1 MSPLTA
7 LMPTHAAIAEHLATA
22 PGDRPCASV
31 EVRDQS
37 PVARAASAPISFC
50 KYVILSQDDREYP
63 LVFSQDIQH
72 SSMVPLG
79 YKAVG
84 AGFVLIC
91 GTQVRVIE
99 GHGSSTLHLDPR
111 PQDQGILRT
120 FLSRPIEPALVNPVN
135 HVNTVSPSAPTHF
148 SCFRCRDA
156 ATPLYCLNCA
166 SDLLAAEAKHQCSSV
181 PVRVSP

>member
-22 PGDRPCASV
+22 PGASPCEFVSVRGVSV
-31 EVRDQS
+31 EPS
-37 PVARAASAPISFC
+37 PISFC

-91 GTQVRVIE
+91 GSQVRVIE
-99 GHGSSTLHLDPR
+99 GHGSSTLRLDPR
-111 PQDQGILRT
+111 PQDQAILRT
-120 FLSRPIEPALVNPVN
+120 FLSRPIEPALVNQV
-135 HVNTVSPSAPTHF
+135 PSLPP
-148 SCFRCRDA
+148 A
-156 ATPLYCLNCA
+156 ATQ
-166 SDLLAAEAKHQCSSV
+166 SCSSV